1 MRRVRILL
9 AAVVGVSACTPA
21 QEPKPPA
28 VPPATLYAQLVDR
41 HFAALFAFEPTEAT
55 EEGDHS
61 HDRELEDLS
70 APRLQKRVAELRKEL
85 DDFEKV
91 HVDELPEAD
100 RIDAEALELSIKA
113 KLYDLENI
121 RTWEHNPMIYAGVPG
136 RAIDSLMKRD
146 FAPAKERVASVIAR
160 LSHLPAI
167 YAAARANLR
176 DMPKVQVEL
185 ATRMAKGSIGFLDEE
200 LPAWAHGV
208 YGAEQVPTELT
219 EAREKAVAAT
229 RAFAG
234 WLSTAPA
241 TGSFA
246 LGEEKLAEKLKLEEM
261 IDAPLGQVLMR
272 GEAQLAKDWAAFVS
286 TALTIDP
293 KKEPVAVMRDLSSD
307 HPTEEALVDTVAK
320 SVEETRQFV
329 VDHKLATIPSE
340 VRPQVKPTPLFARA
354 AVFASMDT
362 PGPFETKATEAFYYV
377 TPVEPEWDATH
388 KDQHLRQFNRFVT
401 AIIDIH
407 EVWPGHYLQFLW
419 AKRFP
424 SKTRKLVYAM
434 SNGEGWAH
442 YAEQMLVDEGFGGGD
457 PKTAAKMRLAQLQEA
472 LVRDCRY
479 VAAIKLH
486 TMGMTVEQA
495 AKLFEEKAFMEPANA
510 LEEAKRGTYDP
521 KYLAYTWGKL
531 EIQAL
536 AKDYRAQ
543 KKASL
548 QQFHDAFVSA
558 GALPLPLVR
567 KLLLGS

>member
-1 MRRVRILL
+1 MRRVRFFL
-9 AAVVGVSACTPA
+9 AAVVVLSACTPA
-21 QEPKPPA
+21 ESPKSPSVPA
-28 VPPATLYAQLVDR
+28 ATLYAQLVDR
-41 HFAALFAFEPTEAT
+41 HFAAAFAFEPTDAT

-61 HDRELEDLS
+61 HDGELEDLS
-70 APRLQKRVAELRKEL
+70 FARLQKRVAELKKEL
-85 DDFEKV
+85 DDFEKI
-91 HVDELPEAD
+91 HVDELPESD
-100 RIDAEALELSIKA
+100 RIDAEALESSVKA
-113 KLYDLENI
+113 KVYELETI

-136 RAIDSLMKRD
+136 RAIDSLMKRE
-146 FAPAKERVASVIAR
+146 FAPPKERVASVIAR
-160 LSHLPAI
+160 LKRVPAI
-167 YAAARANLR
+167 YQAAQANLK

-185 ATRMAKGSIGFLDEE
+185 ATRMAKGSVGFFEEE
-200 LPAWAHGV
+200 LPAWVHTI
-208 YGAEQVPTELT
+208 YGAEEVPKELT
-219 EAREKAVAAT
+219 DAREKAVAAT
-229 RAFAG
+229 RAFAS
-234 WLSTAPA
+234 WLATAPA
-241 TGSFA
+241 KGTFA
-246 LGEEKLAEKLKLEEM
+246 LGEEKLAEKLRLEEM
-261 IDAPLGQVLMR
+261 IDAPLAQVLMR

-293 KKEPVAVMRDLSSD
+293 KKEPAAVMRDLSAD
-307 HPTEEALVDTVAK
+307 HPTEAALVETVAK
-320 SVEETRQFV
+320 SVEETRKFV
-329 VDHKLATIPSE
+329 VDHKIATIPSE
-340 VRPQVKPTPLFARA
+340 VRPEVKATPLFARA

-401 AIIDIH
+401 AIIDVH

-419 AKRFP
+419 AKKFP

-442 YAEQMLVDEGFGGGD
+442 YAEQMLVDEGFGGAD
-457 PKTAAKMRLAQLQEA
+457 PKIRLAQLQEA
-472 LVRDCRY
+472 LIRDCRY

-486 TMGMTVEQA
+486 TMGWTVEQA

-536 AKDYRAQ
+536 AKEYRA
-543 KKASL
+543 KKNASL